1 MRRLVVATHNQK
13 KGQEMRE
20 ILVARFPDLELLTL
34 TDYPG
39 IEEPEETGTTYA
51 ENAVIKAEAAAA
63 ATGEACVA
71 DDAGLEIDFLKGKPG
86 LQSKRFMGENTP
98 FEEKMAAILERMEG
112 VPDAERTARFRVAV
126 ALARPGQPVHSFAA
140 VCEGRIAFAPKGTG
154 GFGYDPIFFLPEL
167 GCTMAEL
174 TPEQKHAV
182 SHRGKVLKMLGDYI
196 EAHAAIVQ
204 SH

>member
-34 TDYPG
+34 DDYPG

-51 ENAVIKAEAAAA
+51 ENAVLKAEAAAA

-71 DDAGLEIDFLKGKPG
+71 DDAGLEIDFLNGKPG
-86 LQSKRFMGENTP
+86 LQSKRFLGEKTP
-98 FEEKMAAILERMEG
+98 FEVKIAAILEQMAG
-112 VPDAERTARFRVAV
+112 VPDEKRSARFRVAV
-126 ALARPGQPVHSFAA
+126 ALARPDQPVHSFAA
-140 VCEGRIAFAPKGTG
+140 ACEGRIALEARGTG
-154 GFGYDPIFFLPEL
+154 GFGYDSIFYLPNL
-167 GCTMAEL
+167 GRTMAEL
-174 TPEQKHAV
+174 TPEEKHAV

-196 EAHAAIVQ
+196 QAHAAIVQ

>member
-34 TDYPG
+34 DDYPG

-51 ENAVIKAEAAAA
+51 ENAVLKAEAAAA

-71 DDAGLEIDFLKGKPG
+71 DDAGLEIDFLNGKPG
-86 LQSKRFMGENTP
+86 LQSKRFLGEKTP
-98 FEEKMAAILERMEG
+98 FEVKIAAILEQMAG
-112 VPDAERTARFRVAV
+112 VPDDKRSARFRVAV
-126 ALARPGQPVHSFAA
+126 ALARPDQPVHSFAA
-140 VCEGRIAFAPKGTG
+140 ACEGRIAFESRGTG
-154 GFGYDPIFFLPEL
+154 GFGYDSIFFLPDL

-174 TPEQKHAV
+174 TPEQKNAV

-196 EAHAAIVQ
+196 QAHAAIVQ

>member
-1 MRRLVVATHNQK
+1 
-13 KGQEMRE
+13 MRE

-34 TDYPG
+34 DDYPG

-51 ENAVIKAEAAAA
+51 ENAVLKAEAAAA

-71 DDAGLEIDFLKGKPG
+71 DDAGLEIDFLNGKPG
-86 LQSKRFMGENTP
+86 LQSKRFLGEKTP
-98 FEEKMAAILERMEG
+98 FEVKIAAILEQMAG
-112 VPDAERTARFRVAV
+112 VPDDKRSARFRVAV
-126 ALARPGQPVHSFAA
+126 ALARPDQPVHSFAA
-140 VCEGRIAFAPKGTG
+140 ACEGRIAFESRGTG
-154 GFGYDPIFFLPEL
+154 GFGYDSIFFLPDL

-174 TPEQKHAV
+174 TPEQKNAV

-196 EAHAAIVQ
+196 QAHAAIVQ